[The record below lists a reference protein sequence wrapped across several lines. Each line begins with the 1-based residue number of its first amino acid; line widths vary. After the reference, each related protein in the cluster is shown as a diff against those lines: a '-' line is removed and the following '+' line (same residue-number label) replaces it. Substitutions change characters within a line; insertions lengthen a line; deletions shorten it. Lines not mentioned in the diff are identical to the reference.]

1 MVAVGVEI
9 DEFSNFV
16 FLIFYSSW
24 NPYCSGLPRPKP
36 ISHPLPRFITAPTAV
51 AGVYSPSGIDA
62 EIGDGFSGRTSFPSG
77 PYFLGLP
84 LFFFIPSAAAA
95 TTSTA
100 AAGAGADA
108 NANANADTDA
118 DADADADAATSPP
131 WLGFSSPLSPAT
143 CLRLSPFS
151 TGVGLTAG
159 VAVAPSLS
167 SMRRETKDADAF
179 DRTELETKD
188 AMEIPK

>member
-118 DADADADAATSPP
+118 PTPMPMPPPHRPGSVSPP
-131 WLGFSSPLSPAT
+131 
-143 CLRLSPFS
+143 
-151 TGVGLTAG
+151 
-159 VAVAPSLS
+159 PSLPPPACGS
-167 SMRRETKDADAF
+167 RRSPPAWGSPPE
-179 DRTELETKD
+179 
-188 AMEIPK
+188 